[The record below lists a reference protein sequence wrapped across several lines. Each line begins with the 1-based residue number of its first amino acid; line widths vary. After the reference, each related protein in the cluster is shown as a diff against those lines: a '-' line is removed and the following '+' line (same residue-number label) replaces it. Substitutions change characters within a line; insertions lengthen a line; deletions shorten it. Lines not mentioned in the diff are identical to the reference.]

1 MALMQVLSRERN
13 GSILVMLRKVLFFI
27 TVVSVAL
34 EMVFFPSWDN
44 FAGCV
49 MMAMVHVIFVVV
61 ALKKYRILL
70 SPFLFV
76 AMMSMFAYRYLPVPG
91 TLISLRPVSYGMET
105 PIKTFV
111 SETLFFLLFAIIYYV
126 SAHEATRRRGP
137 VGFYK
142 LIGLY
147 NSGSEKSIWLLGIIG
162 LIVRIISYSTS
173 GANNSSVT
181 NTVVD
186 MAYAPVILF
195 FPFIFNENPR
205 KSVDFKKPVIWIY
218 LVMLSIINLGSNSRF
233 NIMAPF
239 IMIAVFYFI
248 YLVKE
253 DINLKSVFSPK
264 RILCGIVI
272 VLLLLGIM
280 QILSD
285 AMLAVRNNKYNYS
298 ISELISLTTQN
309 AIDSVG
315 SKKAEVEHNKEAR
328 PYSEGWTEEYIDNF
342 ALNRYGNIRVSD
354 EIYYYSKDLS
364 EGDRA
369 DLRESL
375 RNHLVCLLPTPV
387 MRFIGIDIDKSDY
400 NYSPATYLYYK
411 AGYCNY
417 GYLFTHRVITSYLPD
432 GLSMFG
438 GYYLIIQSLLFLITF
453 WLIRGLSYYD
463 STGKYVYS
471 LFGILSMNTYHCIGV
486 NANGMYGSCAYL
498 LRNMWESILVFLV
511 VNYLVRLWA
520 RFQILKG
527 SW

>member
-1 MALMQVLSRERN
+1 MTNMQVLNREKS
-13 GSILVMLRKVLFFI
+13 GSILGILRIALFFI
-27 TVVSVAL
+27 TAISVVL
-34 EMVFFPSWDN
+34 EMIFFPSWDN
-44 FAGCV
+44 FVGCI
-49 MMAMVHVIFVVV
+49 MMVTAHVAFVGV
-61 ALKKYRILL
+61 ALKKYRILT

-76 AMMSMFAYRYLPVPG
+76 AMVSMFAYRYLPVPG
-91 TLISLRPVSYGMET
+91 TLISFRPVSYGMET
-105 PIKTFV
+105 PINTFV
-111 SETLFFLLFAIIYYV
+111 SETLFFLLFAVIYYV
-126 SAHEATRRRGP
+126 SAHGATRRRGP

-142 LIGLY
+142 FIGLY
-147 NSGSEKSIWLLGIIG
+147 HVGSEKSIWLLGIIG

-233 NIMAPF
+233 DIIAPF
-239 IMIAVFYFI
+239 IMIVIFYFI

-253 DINLKSVFSPK
+253 DIDFKRVFSPK
-264 RILCGIVI
+264 RMFCGLAIILLI
-272 VLLLLGIM
+272 LGIM
-280 QILSD
+280 QIVSD
-285 AMLAVRNNKYNYS
+285 AILAVRNSKDNYS
-298 ISELISLTTQN
+298 ISQLVLLTAQN
-309 AIDSVG
+309 AVDSVG
-315 SKKAEVEHNKEAR
+315 VKRAEVGKKKEVR
-328 PYSEGWTEEYIDNF
+328 SYSEGWEEEYIDNF
-342 ALNRYGNIRVSD
+342 ALNRYGNIRISD
-354 EIYYYSKDLS
+354 EIFYYSKNLS
-364 EGDRA
+364 DGDRA

-498 LRNMWESILVFLV
+498 LRNMWESILVFLI
-511 VNYLVRLWA
+511 VNYLVRLWT

-527 SW
+527 PW